1 MRCKT
6 MVSYEDFVGSMME
19 RCRTDTHL
27 VRMLNTFDWT
37 TDDYEDCLYFDLIYT
52 INCFHHNETNEY
64 KVMDI
69 YERMLADVIRNG
81 YGHILD
87 RLVIHRDRLFKFW
100 YIKIMMPNA

>member
-1 MRCKT
+1 MPL
-6 MVSYEDFVGSMME
+6 SYEEFVNEMGK

-27 VRMLNTFDWT
+27 LRLLSTFDWNS
-37 TDDYEDCLYFDLIYT
+37 DDYEDCLYFDLIYT
-52 INCFHHNETNEY
+52 INCYSRNETDEY

-100 YIKIMMPNA
+100 YIKIIMPNA